1 MSEMGGFPDLS
12 GILARVTENP
22 QAMSMLTSLL
32 GGMPAKAPPTPDV
45 SKERPREKEEEPTL
59 PALSSSKPHKDR
71 GHEER
76 RRLLI
81 ALKPFLSKERK
92 EALETLLIVLDAIS
106 LLSSGK
112 EPPCT

>member
-32 GGMPAKAPPTPDV
+32 GGMPAKAPPPPDE
-45 SKERPREKEEEPTL
+45 SKERPREKEEEPAL
-59 PALSSSKPHKDR
+59 PALSPSKPRKDR

-76 RRLLI
+76 RRLLL